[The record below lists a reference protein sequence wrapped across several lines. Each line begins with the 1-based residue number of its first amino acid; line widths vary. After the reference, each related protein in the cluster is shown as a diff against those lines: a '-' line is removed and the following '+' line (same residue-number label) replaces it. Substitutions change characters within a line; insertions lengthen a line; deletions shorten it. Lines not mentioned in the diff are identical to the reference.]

1 MKTSSVLLAVTI
13 FSASA
18 CAGSEPAPARAPQAE
33 TPAPRVADSP
43 TKSVVSIAPEIRS
56 ACGIADADAYFAFD
70 SARVRSSD
78 YQTLDKLVRCFT
90 TGPLAHREMHLVGH
104 TDPRGGEEYNMVLA
118 GSRADGVKAF
128 LVGRGLGGQQV
139 ATTSRGELDA
149 KGTDERSWAA
159 DRRVDVRL
167 AD

>member
-70 SARVRSSD
+70 SEADAEKAVGI
-78 YQTLDKLVRCFT
+78 LDKL
-90 TGPLAHREMHLVGH
+90 
-104 TDPRGGEEYNMVLA
+104 
-118 GSRADGVKAF
+118 
-128 LVGRGLGGQQV
+128 
-139 ATTSRGELDA
+139 
-149 KGTDERSWAA
+149 
-159 DRRVDVRL
+159 
-167 AD
+167 